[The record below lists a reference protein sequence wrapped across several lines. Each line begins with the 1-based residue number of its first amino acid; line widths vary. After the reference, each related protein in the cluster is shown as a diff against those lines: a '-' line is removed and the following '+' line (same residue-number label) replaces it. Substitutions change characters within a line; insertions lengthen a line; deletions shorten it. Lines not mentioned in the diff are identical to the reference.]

1 GHAMLCIGYKEDTL
15 IIINSWGDYN
25 GDKGKYYLDISSSI
39 IKELWVLEDKKQV
52 KEPEKL
58 KYKVGW
64 NKDNKGWW
72 FSTDG
77 ETYCKE
83 EWKQIKGEYYYFNK
97 EGYALDGEWI
107 QSPTSKKWYYL
118 EKDTCKMLSNCWVKS
133 KGLWYRLEKDGSML
147 TGWFQDSDSKWYYLD
162 IAYGYMYSST
172 TILIDGEYYS
182 FDSSGAWIEKKKFK
196 GIDVSNNNGNI
207 NFNKVKAS
215 GIECVYIKAT
225 EGTTYKDGCL
235 DTNYNN
241 AHSVG
246 LKTGFY
252 HFLVGASAP
261 ETQAINFYNAIK
273 NKSNDL
279 IPMLDIETNFN
290 GLIDYAER
298 FIKKFKELSNMKIG
312 IYTYTGFLSN
322 LKGKLTDY
330 LLWEANYN
338 NTPWKLPNNSY
349 TRVGHQY
356 TEKGKV
362 NGIEGSVDMNE
373 FTNNIFCK

>member
-1 GHAMLCIGYKEDTL
+1 
-15 IIINSWGDYN
+15 
-25 GDKGKYYLDISSSI
+25 
-39 IKELWVLEDKKQV
+39 
-52 KEPEKL
+52 
-58 KYKVGW
+58 
-64 NKDNKGWW
+64 WW

-252 HFLVGASAP
+252 HFLVGTSAP
-261 ETQAINFYNAIK
+261 ETQATNFYNAIK

-298 FIKKFKELSNMKIG
+298 FIKKFKELSNMKVG
-312 IYTYTGFLSN
+312 IYTYIGFLSN
-322 LKGKLTDY
+322 LKGKFTEY

>member
-1 GHAMLCIGYKEDTL
+1 
-15 IIINSWGDYN
+15 
-25 GDKGKYYLDISSSI
+25 
-39 IKELWVLEDKKQV
+39 
-52 KEPEKL
+52 
-58 KYKVGW
+58 
-64 NKDNKGWW
+64 
-72 FSTDG
+72 

-172 TILIDGEYYS
+172 TVLIDGKNYT
-182 FDSSGAWIEKKKFK
+182 FDSSGVWREKRIFK

-207 NFNKVKAS
+207 DFNKVKAS
-215 GIECVYIKAT
+215 GVECVYIKAT
-225 EGTTYKDGCL
+225 EGTTYKDKCL
-235 DTNYNN
+235 DTNYSN
-241 AHSVG
+241 AKSVG
-246 LKTGFY
+246 LKIGFY
-252 HFLVGASAP
+252 HFLVGTSSP
-261 ETQAINFYNAIK
+261 ETQATNFYNSIK
-273 NKSNDL
+273 DKSNDL

-322 LKGKLTDY
+322 LKGKFTEY

-349 TRVGHQY
+349 IRVGHQY

-362 NGIEGSVDMNE
+362 NGIDGPVDVNE
-373 FTNNIFCK
+373 FTNSIYN